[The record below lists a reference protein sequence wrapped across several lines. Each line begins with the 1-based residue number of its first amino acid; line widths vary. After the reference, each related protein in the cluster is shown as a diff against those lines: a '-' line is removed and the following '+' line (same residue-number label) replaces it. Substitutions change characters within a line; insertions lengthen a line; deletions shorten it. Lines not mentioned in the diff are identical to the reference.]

1 MNEGSNFISTV
12 IQFAFSLSD
21 ARSRRKRIREQA
33 ESAQALLDK
42 LAGVRYPWTPH
53 AVPEEPYEDHLLE
66 EGTEDI
72 VSGTSQISAA
82 GKACIPLGVLYIFD
96 NFNYKW

>member
-1 MNEGSNFISTV
+1 MNEGSNFVITV

-33 ESAQALLDK
+33 ESAQALVDK
-42 LAGVRYPWTPH
+42 VAEVATLEPPH
-53 AVPEEPYEDHLLE
+53 AVPEEPYKDHLLE

-72 VSGTSQISAA
+72 LSGTS
-82 GKACIPLGVLYIFD
+82 
-96 NFNYKW
+96 

>member
-1 MNEGSNFISTV
+1 M
-12 IQFAFSLSD
+12 
-21 ARSRRKRIREQA
+21 
-33 ESAQALLDK
+33 DK
-42 LAGVRYPWTPH
+42 VAGVATLEPPH

-82 GKACIPLGVLYIFD
+82 GKACIPCGCGVLVAASFSDPLSQPQKESVELKIE
-96 NFNYKW
+96 KALHLLAPLEAQ

>member
-1 MNEGSNFISTV
+1 MNEGSNFVSTV

-42 LAGVRYPWTPH
+42 VAGVATL
-53 AVPEEPYEDHLLE
+53 EPPMQSPRNPMRIIY
-66 EGTEDI
+66 
-72 VSGTSQISAA
+72 
-82 GKACIPLGVLYIFD
+82 
-96 NFNYKW
+96 